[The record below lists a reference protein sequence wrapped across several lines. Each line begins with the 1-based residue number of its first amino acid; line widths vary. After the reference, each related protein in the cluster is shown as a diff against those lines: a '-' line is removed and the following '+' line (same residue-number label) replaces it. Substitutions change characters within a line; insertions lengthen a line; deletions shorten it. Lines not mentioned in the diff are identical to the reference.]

1 MNINS
6 RGYLVSSAH
15 PLTEFIHFPKLRDDE
30 QLRTKI
36 KLRCLKFINIFQQKN
51 VDYLCCLKSEYIHSV
66 NDVNK
71 LTEDIVNFHNMLT
84 EGSTL
89 LLYFS
94 FEGKN
99 QDNILV
105 DTLIHNLREFTKIKI
120 SKFVKDIEL
129 NGVWGDEDNFYKL
142 IDSFGLKVTI
152 GLPKINITKQRN
164 SKFKI

>member
-1 MNINS
+1 
-6 RGYLVSSAH
+6 
-15 PLTEFIHFPKLRDDE
+15 
-30 QLRTKI
+30 
-36 KLRCLKFINIFQQKN
+36 
-51 VDYLCCLKSEYIHSV
+51 
-66 NDVNK
+66 
-71 LTEDIVNFHNMLT
+71 MLT